1 MSHFKKMKLVPFN
14 VPPVVQQPDIE
25 PFINPTESSLKNNIL
40 EKNVILSSDIQ
51 PTKKNIKLNKNLQS
65 FKVLTKNILNQTEN
79 SKKPKL
85 KNSVEK
91 SKIKPENLSVKNIKL
106 EDIPIIPDI
115 KPSQRKSKRIK
126 NKSRLRAAAPY
137 KKSFSPKIAWEFT

>member
-25 PFINPTESSLKNNIL
+25 PFINPAESSLKNNIL
-40 EKNVILSSDIQ
+40 EKNDILSSDIQ

-79 SKKPKL
+79 SKKPIKL

-91 SKIKPENLSVKNIKL
+91 SKIKPENFSVKNIKL
-106 EDIPIIPDI
+106 EEQIIPDI
-115 KPSQRKSKRIK
+115 KPLQRKSKRIK
-126 NKSRLRAAAPY
+126 NKSTRAAPY
-137 KKSFSPKIAWEFT
+137 KKSFSPPKIAWEFT

>member
-79 SKKPKL
+79 IKKPIKL
-85 KNSVEK
+85 ENSVEK
-91 SKIKPENLSVKNIKL
+91 SKKGL
-106 EDIPIIPDI
+106 
-115 KPSQRKSKRIK
+115 
-126 NKSRLRAAAPY
+126 
-137 KKSFSPKIAWEFT
+137 